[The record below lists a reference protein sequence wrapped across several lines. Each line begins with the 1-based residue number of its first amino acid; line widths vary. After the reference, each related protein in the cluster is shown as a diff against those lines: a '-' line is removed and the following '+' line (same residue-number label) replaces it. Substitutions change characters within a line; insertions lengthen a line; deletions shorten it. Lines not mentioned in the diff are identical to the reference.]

1 MKVAH
6 CTVKAT
12 QSSPEAPEVVPG
24 PVDVPA
30 PAAGLALGVA
40 GDERLRGHGLAR
52 LPLDAEAVG
61 GHPGGREGPRGAAPT
76 LVAHPLFG
84 SEFEINVWWKC
95 VGFFLLKKILC
106 IYGQLVCSV
115 VM

>member
-6 CTVKAT
+6 CTGKAT
-12 QSSPEAPEVVPG
+12 HSSPEAPEVVPG

-40 GDERLRGHGLAR
+40 GDERLRGHALAR

-76 LVAHPLFG
+76 LVAHALF
-84 SEFEINVWWKC
+84 
-95 VGFFLLKKILC
+95 
-106 IYGQLVCSV
+106 
-115 VM
+115 